1 MGAETTGGPDRS
13 TELSGGTTTRPYE
26 QHEWCDPPAVPLD
39 LNGPCSLA
47 FDPMPDSAV
56 EVSLAQLFAA
66 TAARLPS
73 KIAVE
78 DGSVVL
84 RYDQA
89 VPIVERLA
97 AAAEAAAP
105 PGGVIGVAMPLA
117 VLTPLCML
125 AVMASG
131 RVVAPIDPHLP
142 PQRTEAILKASGAC
156 AVLVDG
162 ASPAS
167 GIPEGLPRLDARQIS
182 QSATAVPALAR
193 YRTAPYAP
201 AIILYTSGTTGEPK
215 GIVNSQAA
223 LVQRV
228 VQHVNASH
236 IRPDDR
242 MVCLS
247 SICNISG
254 TREALTGLLV
264 GATVHLIDPKAAGLE
279 GTLERI
285 GVVRPTICYMVPTL
299 LRSLLNMPGASAAF
313 ATMRVARLGGEPVHG
328 TDVAL
333 VRSRL
338 PRCRVM
344 NAYSST
350 ETIGTQWFVPPDAE
364 LGEGIIPAGYV
375 LPGSRFLILD
385 EDGTPLPPG
394 AEGQLVLRG
403 RFTAL
408 GHWMDGRCVPGPM
421 LPDAEDP
428 KARLFAT
435 GDRAVL
441 EPGGLLRVLGRVDSQ
456 VKINGQRVEPSA
468 IEAVMRRWEDVA
480 DAAIIV
486 QRSDGGSASL
496 VGFLVPRRAG
506 DESLLAAARS
516 RLRASLPS
524 AMQPAQLHLVQEIP
538 RTSGAKLDRRAL
550 AAIAAARQA
559 ARMEQPSGHPGL
571 DPRHSEVA
579 WAVARAWR
587 RSFGRRSL
595 LADEAFDA
603 AGGDSLKLIRLIYD
617 IEQRLGNFTFL
628 PLDLFAVGM
637 RPSEMAAAI
646 EQVGC
651 TSESGTADRGQP
663 LFLLPG
669 LNGDEPLLALFR
681 ADLTPQQ
688 RCVTLHYPEWRELV
702 RAGYSLDDLAEGLA
716 RQIAAVAGPEPV
728 RLAGYSF
735 GGNVA
740 AAVAMRLRERGL
752 QVGFLGLIDAGARFR
767 DDIPPG
773 PALRAAIAGQGV
785 MHQALRE
792 RRVQDVL
799 GMVLAE
805 TLSRPGLAPVLR
817 ALAWARYLP
826 PLPVRMR
833 FACRAW
839 LHSLLRAALLRQWHA
854 RLSLGLVRDVPVTLF
869 RSNQHEADE
878 PVDLGWSEIFQD
890 VKVVE
895 VPGTHHTIFESGN
908 RAVLVTH
915 FIDAA
920 S

>member
-1 MGAETTGGPDRS
+1 M
-13 TELSGGTTTRPYE
+13 
-26 QHEWCDPPAVPLD
+26 PLD
-39 LNGPCSLA
+39 LNGPCDLA
-47 FDPMPDSAV
+47 FDPMPDDAV
-56 EVSLAQLFAA
+56 ETPLARLFAA
-66 TAARLPS
+66 AATRLPS
-73 KIAVE
+73 NIAVA
-78 DGSVVL
+78 DGSVTL
-84 RYDQA
+84 RYEQA
-89 VPIVERLA
+89 LPIVERLA
-97 AAAEAAAP
+97 AAVETAVP
-105 PGGVIGVAMPLA
+105 PGGVVGVAMPLT

-125 AVMASG
+125 AVIACG

-142 PQRTEAILKASGAC
+142 PRRIEAILKASGAH
-156 AVLVDG
+156 AVLVD
-162 ASPAS
+162 ASS
-167 GIPEGLPRLDARQIS
+167 TVGGIPEALPRLDARRIS
-182 QSATAVPALAR
+182 RHAASAPALAG
-193 YRTAPYAP
+193 YRTKADAP
-201 AIILYTSGTTGEPK
+201 AILLYTSGTTGEPK

-228 VQHVNASH
+228 VQHVNACH
-236 IRPDDR
+236 IGPGDR

-254 TREALTGLLV
+254 TREALTGLLT
-264 GATVHLIDPKAAGLE
+264 GATIHLVDPKAAGLE
-279 GTLERI
+279 GTLARI
-285 GVVRPTICYMVPTL
+285 GAARPTICYMVPTL

-313 ATMRVARLGGEPVHG
+313 GTLRVARLGGEPVHG
-328 TDVAL
+328 TDVMLA
-333 VRSRL
+333 RARL
-338 PRCRVM
+338 ARCHVM

-364 LGEGIIPAGYV
+364 LAAGVIPAGYI
-375 LPGSRFLILD
+375 LPGSRFAILD

-394 AEGQLVLRG
+394 REGQLVLRG

-408 GHWMDGRCVPGPM
+408 GHWVDGRRVPGPM

-428 KARLFAT
+428 KARIFAT

-441 EPGGLLRVLGRVDSQ
+441 EPDGLLRILGRVDSQ
-456 VKINGQRVEPSA
+456 VKINGQRVEPGA
-468 IEAVMRRWEDVA
+468 IEAVMHSWEDVA
-480 DAAIIV
+480 DAAVIV
-486 QRSDGGSASL
+486 QRNDSGSVSL
-496 VGFLVPRRAG
+496 VGFLAPRQAG

-524 AMQPAQLHLVQEIP
+524 PMQPAQLHLVQEIP
-538 RTSGAKLDRRAL
+538 RTSGAKVDRQAL

-559 ARMEQPSGHPGL
+559 AATEQPSGHQGL
-571 DPRHSEVA
+571 DARRSEAA

-595 LADEAFDA
+595 LADEPFDA

-637 RPSEMAAAI
+637 RPSEMARAI
-646 EQVGC
+646 EEAGRIP
-651 TSESGTADRGQP
+651 EGNAPDHRQP

-681 ADLTPQQ
+681 ADLAPQL
-688 RCVTLHYPEWRELV
+688 RCVTLSYPEWRELA

-716 RQIAAVAGPEPV
+716 EQIAAMAGQDPV
-728 RLAGYSF
+728 QLAGYSF

-752 QVGFLGLIDAGARFR
+752 RLGFLGLIDATARLR
-767 DDIPPG
+767 QDIPPG
-773 PALRAAIAGQGV
+773 PALRAAVAGQGV
-785 MHQALRE
+785 MRQALRE

-805 TLSRPGLAPVLR
+805 TLSRPGLAPALR
-817 ALAWARYLP
+817 ALAKARRLP
-826 PLPVRMR
+826 PLPLRMR

-854 RLSLGLVRDVPVTLF
+854 RLGPGVMPEVPVTLF
-869 RSNQHEADE
+869 RSNQHQPDE
-878 PVDLGWSEIFQD
+878 PVDLGWSEIFRD

-908 RAVLVTH
+908 RAILVAR
-915 FIDAA
+915 FLEAA
-920 S
+920 SCQRAFA